1 VPEAPENVPAQ
12 ARLHIGTSKKCG
24 GNNRSQVVSQDEPS
38 EFGMAP
44 GQQTI
49 DVREASGQMREHQ
62 ETRDSIEAG
71 TLCESSACKQS
82 QHPCRCMST
91 TSMPR
96 SELHVAW
103 KHVDRLHPTR
113 EAIFVVDDNYTRS
126 ESLCLRRIREEPV
139 RESLSAPHAPPR

>member
-1 VPEAPENVPAQ
+1 MPEAPENVPAQ

-38 EFGMAP
+38 EFGMTP

-82 QHPCRCMST
+82 NNLKQSVPQF
-91 TSMPR
+91 
-96 SELHVAW
+96 LHNGLHARTGNW
-103 KHVDRLHPTR
+103 FHV
-113 EAIFVVDDNYTRS
+113 
-126 ESLCLRRIREEPV
+126 
-139 RESLSAPHAPPR
+139 